1 MIGTTRLL
9 IQGGFYEMFYLAAG
23 WVTNHSVTGSFFGF
37 GSETPNP
44 KVLVE
49 RNWLAPILWVT
60 L

>member
-1 MIGTTRLL
+1 
-9 IQGGFYEMFYLAAG
+9 MFYSVAG
-23 WVTNHSVTGSFFGF
+23 RVTDHSVAVSFFGF

-49 RNWLAPILWVT
+49 RNWLAPILWVK